1 MWIILI
7 SFILLTLCAGAAP
20 VEEWNMTFS
29 GTRADR
35 IYSVQKTKDGVFT
48 GGSESYGADGA
59 DAWLIKVSGE
69 PTRTAKTAK
78 SASGGTYS
86 VGDLILNSSVT
97 LTVSDYRSG
106 WEYARNVTML
116 KEGYSL
122 FLDSVS
128 FYEKAPWIRIAN
140 FSIYKNGEV
149 VKKLHAKDG
158 DVFHYNKTI
167 DGKEYKIIESKV
179 DGIFVNSHIMVRLR
193 PLYQY
198 SDGEP
203 VIEPEIKTT
212 IVPLPADISVLEEW
226 NRTFGRMKWTFESYT
241 VKRTSDGGYITAGS
255 INPFGTDLDA
265 FLIKAD
271 SNGSE
276 LWKRTFGGKED
287 DEVFSIIETDDGYVL
302 AGKTGSYGVGYFDA
316 WLIKTDASGNEQW
329 NRTFG
334 GEEGNYAYADTA
346 NSVRKTRDGGYIL
359 AGKTG
364 SYGAGFFDV
373 WLIKTDADGIEQWN
387 RTFGGKGDEE
397 AYSVQ
402 LREDGGYIIAGS
414 TDMGNGKYPWLI
426 RTDSNGIEKW
436 NATFVGSDY
445 DVLPLGNMFRVVPEP
460 DDSYILSG
468 APAADSIDHKVNP
481 VEKAAG
487 FEMVLAIIAILAAGT
502 FKRK

>member
-1 MWIILI
+1 VKNSTCKIFLPA
-7 SFILLTLCAGAAP
+7 LTLLLLAGGAVAAP
-20 VEEWNMTFS
+20 VS
-29 GTRADR
+29 
-35 IYSVQKTKDGVFT
+35 
-48 GGSESYGADGA
+48 
-59 DAWLIKVSGE
+59 
-69 PTRTAKTAK
+69 
-78 SASGGTYS
+78 SASNRTYS
-86 VGDLILNSSVT
+86 VGDLISNSSVT

-122 FLDSVS
+122 FLDSVW
-128 FYEKAPWIRIAN
+128 FYEKAPGIRIAN

-167 DGKEYKIIESKV
+167 DGKEYRIIESKV
-179 DGIFVNSHIMVRLR
+179 DGIFVNSHIDVRLR

-198 SDGEP
+198 FDGEP

-212 IVPLPADISVLEEW
+212 IGPLPADISVLEDW
-226 NRTFGRMKWTFESYT
+226 NRTFGRMKWTKESYI

-255 INPFGTDLDA
+255 INPFRTGLDA
-265 FLIKAD
+265 FLMKAD

-287 DEVFSIIETDDGYVL
+287 DDVFSVIEIGD
-302 AGKTGSYGVGYFDA
+302 
-316 WLIKTDASGNEQW
+316 
-329 NRTFG
+329 
-334 GEEGNYAYADTA
+334 
-346 NSVRKTRDGGYIL
+346 GYIL

-373 WLIKTDADGIEQWN
+373 WLIKTDADWIEQWN

-397 AYSVQ
+397 SYSVQ

-426 RTDSNGIEKW
+426 RTDANGIEKW
-436 NATFVGSDY
+436 NATFAGSEY
-445 DVLPLGNMFRVVPEP
+445 DVLPLGNMFRVIPEP
-460 DDSYILSG
+460 DDSYILAG
-468 APAADSIDHKVNP
+468 AATPVVDSTEHKVNP

-487 FEMVLAIIAILAAGT
+487 FEMVLAIIAILAYRCCSCRG
-502 FKRK
+502 KP